1 MLFDK
6 NWEWTNT
13 FLVADRISGVFSDA
27 RESQVRTL
35 AEQILLDLPCKVDVV
50 GEVDEAHGEGPDVP
64 LEDVLVCV
72 VCFIFKKAT
81 NPSLS

>member
-1 MLFDK
+1 M
-6 NWEWTNT
+6 NWRNT

-27 RESQVRTL
+27 RESCVRTL

-64 LEDVLVCV
+64 LEDVLVRALLFLC
-72 VCFIFKKAT
+72 KKAA

>member
-6 NWEWTNT
+6 NWCWRNT
-13 FLVADRISGVFSDA
+13 FLIADRISGVFSDA

-64 LEDVLVCV
+64 LEDVLVRAFLFLC
-72 VCFIFKKAT
+72 KKAA